1 MLGNPP
7 ANPPPE
13 PGKSADDT
21 TPPAETPQA
30 PPPLSQIPAHLAPLL
45 AAQHN
50 SLPYLGGP
58 SMMPPFLPPGIPLP
72 RGMQVQIQAQFW
84 QGQFPPPDV
93 IEKYEKITPGSF
105 DRIIQM
111 AEKLQ
116 SAQIEETKR
125 AQDYTQKDAARG
137 QRLGFWSIIAA
148 VIGATICALYGSYT
162 HTSGA
167 FAVAGAMIG
176 LPLMGAVKALIDS
189 AKTPSAKDFVA
200 SIDSP
205 SAPVPRS
212 KLSPSAPPAPSSS
225 EN

>member
-1 MLGNPP
+1 MDKPP

-21 TPPAETPQA
+21 APQAETPQA
-30 PPPLSQIPAHLAPLL
+30 PPPLPQIPAHLASLL
-45 AAQHN
+45 AAQQN
-50 SLPYLGGP
+50 NLPYLGGP
-58 SMMPPFLPPGIPLP
+58 IMMPPFLPHGSSS
-72 RGMQVQIQAQFW
+72 RGMQVQIQAQVW

-93 IEKYEKITPGSF
+93 IEKYEKILPGSF

-116 SAQIEETKR
+116 NAQIEETKR
-125 AQDYTQKDAARG
+125 AQDYTQKDASRG

-148 VIGATICALYGSYT
+148 IIGATICVLYGSYT
-162 HTSGA
+162 HTTGA
-167 FAVAGAMIG
+167 FAVAAAMIG

-205 SAPVPRS
+205 SAPPPRS
-212 KLSPSAPPAPSSS
+212 KLPPSASPGSSS
-225 EN
+225 PEN